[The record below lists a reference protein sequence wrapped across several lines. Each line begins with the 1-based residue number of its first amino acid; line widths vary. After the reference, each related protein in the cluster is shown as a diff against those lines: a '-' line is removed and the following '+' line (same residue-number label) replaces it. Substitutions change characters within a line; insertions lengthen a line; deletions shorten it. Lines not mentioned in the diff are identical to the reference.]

1 MNVYK
6 QLSGDALAE
15 HLKGFL
21 VNSWSYSKVSSF
33 SRNEKAF
40 EKEEIYGER
49 GRSSVSSIAGRAY
62 HAAMEEYFNH
72 FADAQRP
79 DLVRMQSVAFDYID
93 GIPADEWKIQK
104 TTPTIEQCI
113 IKANETASFLIGNFM
128 AEAGIITRD
137 IAEVLGVERR
147 CEEWLSVNGVDI
159 PLPCHAYIDL
169 IVRTK
174 DGRTVIVDHKS
185 KAAFTDPKEIALM
198 RGKQAIAYV
207 LCYESATGGNV
218 DEVWFVENKATA
230 NRDKSP
236 QLRLDRLIMDKD
248 SRALYEAMLYEP
260 LRRMIQ
266 AVSDPDYVYTCND
279 ADNFCDKAELYD
291 FWARTMIAEA
301 DDFPNVPKDKKEL
314 IRQRQRKIKDSS
326 LASISP
332 KTITSFR
339 KNAEAFIPFDIAN
352 DTDMSNGE
360 KIEHVL
366 RTFGKI
372 SRVAHTLEGYSSD
385 TYLLE
390 VSAGIKIGDLARYRM
405 DIANALNL
413 PSVRIASSL
422 VVYEGTSYLPIEAA
436 KRNTRVLPWDIN
448 ALKFR
453 RLPIGRDNY
462 GNDVVWDLDNH
473 STPHVLICGATG
485 SGKSVCIRSTIEYAK
500 AAGVTDIVIFDP
512 KYEFDD
518 IEGALVYSEIGD
530 IEDMMSGLVEEMHMR
545 ARRKERRLTLV
556 VFDEFAD
563 AVSAARSGKE
573 LNIYD
578 IDPDG
583 KRICIG
589 REKSLEDNLK
599 ILAQKGRSLGFRI
612 VAATQRASTKI
623 ITGDTKVNFPVQICF
638 RMPKA
643 IDSKVVLDEEG
654 AETLQGYGD
663 GLIRS
668 PEYLGLVRFQGYF
681 KK

>member
-49 GRSSVSSIAGRAY
+49 DRSSVSSIAGRAY

-113 IKANETASFLIGNFM
+113 IRANETASVLIGNFM

-174 DGRTVIVDHKS
+174 DGKTVIVDHKS

-236 QLRLDRLIMDKD
+236 QLRLDRLIMDRD

-352 DTDMSNGE
+352 ADMSKEE

-390 VSAGIKIGDLARYRM
+390 VSAGIKIGDIARYRM

-422 VVYEGTSYLPIEAA
+422 VVHEGTSYLPIEAA
-436 KRNTRVLPWDIN
+436 KKNTRVLPWDRD
-448 ALKFR
+448 ALKGR

-500 AAGVTDIVIFDP
+500 AAGVADIVIFDP

-518 IEGALVYSEIGD
+518 IEGALVYNEIAD
-530 IEDMMSGLVEEMHMR
+530 IEDKMSALVREMHRR

-563 AVSAARSGKE
+563 AVSSARSGKE